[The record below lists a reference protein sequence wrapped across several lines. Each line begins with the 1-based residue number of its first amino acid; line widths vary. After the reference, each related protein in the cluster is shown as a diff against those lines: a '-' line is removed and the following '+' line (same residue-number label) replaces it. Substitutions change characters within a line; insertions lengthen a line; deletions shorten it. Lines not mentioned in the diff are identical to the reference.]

1 MQGFDKQQNGAS
13 ERCKGTEN
21 WYSEGV
27 TVRHYH
33 PTRIKRLDAA
43 IAGRHATN
51 PFHRKKTVDFGCI
64 ELISSCS
71 SLAASCRGL
80 PTSMPTKMFQRSK
93 GKQDFLLG
101 VNKNLAHS

>member
-1 MQGFDKQQNGAS
+1 M
-13 ERCKGTEN
+13 
-21 WYSEGV
+21 
-27 TVRHYH
+27 RHHH
-33 PTRIKRLDAA
+33 PTGIKRLDAA
-43 IAGRHATN
+43 ITGRASHVTN
-51 PFHRKKTVDFGCI
+51 PFHRKKRLDFGCM
-64 ELISSCS
+64 ELKSSCS